1 MFITRASIR
10 RVKSSNTPRR
20 WSRNVWL
27 LLAVLGAVCQASARA
42 SEPATLIP
50 SPVVDVPLSGNGSQT
65 VVLAGGCFW
74 GVQAVFQHV
83 KGVSKALSGY
93 AGGSRETAIYEV
105 MSSGRTG
112 HAEAV
117 QVTFDPRQI
126 SYGRILQIYF
136 SVAHDPTQL
145 NRQGPDT
152 GTQYRSAIFY
162 KDATQKNIA
171 EAYVA
176 QLIKASVFKRP
187 IVTQLNQ
194 LTAFYPAEA
203 HHQDYATLH
212 PTDPYIVYN
221 DLPKVNNLKWAFSDL
236 YRDKPIL
243 IVAAH

>member
-1 MFITRASIR
+1 MFITRAPIR
-10 RVKSSNTPRR
+10 CVKSSNTPRR

-27 LLAVLGAVCQASARA
+27 LLAVLGVVCQAPAHA

-50 SPVVDVPLSGNGSQT
+50 SPVVDAPLSGNGSQT

-145 NRQGPDT
+145 NRQGPDE
-152 GTQYRSAIFY
+152 GTSYRSEIFF
-162 KDATQKNIA
+162 ATPEQEKTA
-171 EAYVA
+171 RAYTA
-176 QLIKASVFKRP
+176 QLGGAHIFSGP
-187 IVTQLNQ
+187 IVTKIEALKG
-194 LTAFYPAEA
+194 FYAAEGY
-203 HHQDYATLH
+203 HQDFLVH
-212 PTDPYIVYN
+212 NPT
-221 DLPKVNNLKWAFSDL
+221 
-236 YRDKPIL
+236 
-243 IVAAH
+243 

>member
-1 MFITRASIR
+1 MFITRAPIR
-10 RVKSSNTPRR
+10 CVKSSNTPRR

-27 LLAVLGAVCQASARA
+27 LLAVLGVVCQAPAHA

-50 SPVVDVPLSGNGSQT
+50 SPVVDAPLSGNGSQT

-126 SYGRILQIYF
+126 SFGRILQIYF

-145 NRQGPDT
+145 DRQGPDV
-152 GTQYRSAIFY
+152 GTQYRSAIFTEN
-162 KDATQKNIA
+162 AEQARIA
-171 EAYVA
+171 KAYVA
-176 QLIKASVFKRP
+176 QLNQAGIFDAA
-187 IVTQLNQ
+187 IVTKITPLE
-194 LTAFYPAEA
+194 AFYPAESYY
-203 HHQDYATLH
+203 QNFLTKN
-212 PTDPYIVYN
+212 PTHPYIVFN
-221 DLPKVNNLKWAFSDL
+221 DLPKIENLRHLYPDL
-236 YRDKPIL
+236 YRADPVL
-243 IVAAH
+243 VAAG